1 VEAIPAQ
8 GVVTPPW
15 RVERWSG
22 RASAFHGR
30 DLPAERAV
38 WCLSPSAPALVLG
51 STQLDD
57 VVRAGGGVE
66 VVRRRSGGGAVLLVP
81 GDVAWVDVVLPRDDP
96 LWCDDVGVAT
106 YWLGE
111 VWARAVASLGFTGE
125 VHRGALCTSP
135 WSRLVCFAGLGPGE
149 VTVGG
154 RKAVGI
160 SQRRNR
166 DLARFQ
172 TAAYVRW
179 DPAALVEL
187 LEPPRPEPAELDVVA
202 ALDRP
207 VDTIVDAF
215 LAALTDPAT

>member
-1 VEAIPAQ
+1 VSK
-8 GVVTPPW
+8 PW

-22 RASAFHGR
+22 TASAFHGR

-38 WCLSPSAPALVLG
+38 WCLSPSVPALVLG
-51 STQLDD
+51 STQRHE
-57 VVRAGGGVE
+57 VVRPGSPVE

-81 GDVAWVDVVLPRDDP
+81 DDVVWVDIVVPRGDP
-96 LWCDDVGVAT
+96 LWSDDVGVAS
-106 YWLGE
+106 YWLGD
-111 VWARAVASLGFTGE
+111 VWAQALTSLGIPGE
-125 VHRGALCTSP
+125 VHRGALCTTP

-149 VTVGG
+149 VTVEG

-160 SQRRNR
+160 SQRRSR
-166 DLARFQ
+166 TLARFQ

-187 LEPPRPEPAELDVVA
+187 LEPPRPEAAELDVVA
-202 ALDRP
+202 SLDRP

-215 LAALTDPAT
+215 LTALTDSAA